1 MTKRIGHLG
10 ILVSDIEKVAKKLS
24 SLFGLEE
31 PKIRDDTTRR
41 MKVAVIKFENV
52 DIELLEDYSEDG
64 LFSRACRDRG
74 NFIHHFAVVSEEIE
88 SDVAELR
95 KKGFLFS
102 AQEPIVGLRGKKII
116 FLSPKDVCGI
126 NIELTEP

>member
-64 LFSRACRDRG
+64 LFSRACRD
-74 NFIHHFAVVSEEIE
+74 
-88 SDVAELR
+88 
-95 KKGFLFS
+95 
-102 AQEPIVGLRGKKII
+102 
-116 FLSPKDVCGI
+116 
-126 NIELTEP
+126 